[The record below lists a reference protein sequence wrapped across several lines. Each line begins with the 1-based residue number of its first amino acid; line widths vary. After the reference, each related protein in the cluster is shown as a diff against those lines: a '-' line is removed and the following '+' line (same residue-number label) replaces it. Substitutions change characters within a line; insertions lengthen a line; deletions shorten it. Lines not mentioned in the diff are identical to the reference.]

1 MKKTIV
7 FITIFSSFLLTSC
20 SNKDKAINTSEND
33 TISKVEVFIVSKQT
47 IPNTLVFLGKFIPFK
62 EATLGTTIPGKIEKI
77 FVDEGSAVRQ
87 GQTLVQM
94 SSEMLLQSQA
104 EYEALKKDYQRVKN
118 LAEKQS
124 VSQQDLDHITAQYE
138 AAEARYNLLKSN
150 TEIKAPFD
158 GVVDK
163 LLAHEGENYF
173 FSASIDIGQTLS
185 TGILH
190 LVKINPLYFEFEV
203 GEKDLPHIKNNSKIK
218 LIANSYNTDTL
229 TGVIDFI
236 SPTLNSTKATATIR
250 AKINNTSMK
259 YKPGMTGKVFIDI
272 INNDVISI
280 PLQAI
285 IKEPE
290 SNLYFVYIVNNQNK
304 IEKKEVYIIQYLGEN
319 VILEGGLNEGE
330 KVIISSKKNL
340 EVGTTVQVIQ

>member
-1 MKKTIV
+1 
-7 FITIFSSFLLTSC
+7 
-20 SNKDKAINTSEND
+20 
-33 TISKVEVFIVSKQT
+33 
-47 IPNTLVFLGKFIPFK
+47 
-62 EATLGTTIPGKIEKI
+62 
-77 FVDEGSAVRQ
+77 
-87 GQTLVQM
+87 M

-118 LAEKQS
+118 LADKQS
-124 VSQQDLDHITAQYE
+124 VSQQDLDHIKAQYE

-203 GEKDLPHIKNNSKIK
+203 GEKDLPYIKNNSKIK
-218 LIANSYNTDTL
+218 LIANSYNNDTL

-250 AKINNTSMK
+250 AKVNNTSMK

-272 INNDVISI
+272 ISKDVISI

-290 SNLYFVYIVNNQNK
+290 NDLYFVYIVNNQNK
-304 IEKKEVYIIQYLGEN
+304 IEKKEVNIIQYLGEN
-319 VILEGGLNEGE
+319 VILEGLNEGD
-330 KVIISSKKNL
+330 KVVISSKKNL
-340 EVGTTVQVIQ
+340 EIGTTVQVIQ

>member
-7 FITIFSSFLLTSC
+7 FITILTSLLVTSC
-20 SNKDKAINTSEND
+20 GNKDKTNNTSTND
-33 TISKVEVFIVSKQT
+33 TISKVEVYIVNKQT
-47 IPNTLVFLGKFIPFK
+47 IPNTLVFLGNFIPFK

-118 LAEKQS
+118 LADKQS
-124 VSQQDLDHITAQYE
+124 VSQQDLDHIKAQYE

-203 GEKDLPHIKNNSKIK
+203 GEKDLPYIKNNSKIK
-218 LIANSYNTDTL
+218 LIANSYNNDTL

-236 SPTLNSTKATATIR
+236 SPTLNPTKATATVR

-272 INNDVISI
+272 ISKDVISI

-290 SNLYFVYIVNNQNK
+290 NDLYFVYIVNNQNK
-304 IEKKEVYIIQYLGEN
+304 IEKKEVYNLQYLGEN
-319 VILEGGLNEGE
+319 VILEGLNEGD

-340 EVGTTVQVIQ
+340 EAGTTVQVIQ